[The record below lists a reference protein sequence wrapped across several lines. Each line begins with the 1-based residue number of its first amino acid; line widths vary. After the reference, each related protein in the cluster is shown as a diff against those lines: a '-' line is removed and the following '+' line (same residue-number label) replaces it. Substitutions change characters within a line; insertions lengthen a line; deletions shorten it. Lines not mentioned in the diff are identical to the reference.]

1 MKNGRC
7 PKCDSSQVFSGAE
20 VFPKSGP
27 FACNAIP
34 ISLTAM
40 AALDN
45 YVCLDC
51 GLVESYISTAEDLE
65 TIRRKWPQASAAA
78 ETATPA
84 ESTNP
89 SD

>member
-7 PKCDSSQVFSGAE
+7 PKCDSSQVFSGAD

-27 FACNAIP
+27 FTCNAIP
-34 ISLTAM
+34 ISLTAL
-40 AALDN
+40 APLDN

-51 GLVESYISTAEDLE
+51 GYVESYISTAEDLE
-65 TIRRKWPQASAAA
+65 TVRRKWPLAAEATDTTTAAA
-78 ETATPA
+78 D
-84 ESTNP
+84 

>member
-7 PKCDSSQVFSGAE
+7 PKCDSSQVFSGAD

-27 FACNAIP
+27 FTCNAIP
-34 ISLTAM
+34 ISLTAL
-40 AALDN
+40 APLDN

-51 GLVESYISTAEDLE
+51 GYVESYISTAEDLE
-65 TIRRKWPQASAAA
+65 TVRRKWPLAS
-78 ETATPA
+78 EITDTATTA
-84 ESTNP
+84 AD

>member
-7 PKCDSSQVFSGAE
+7 PKCDSSQVFSGAD

-27 FACNAIP
+27 FTCNAIP
-34 ISLTAM
+34 ISLTAL
-40 AALDN
+40 APLDN

-51 GLVESYISTAEDLE
+51 GYVESYISTAEDLE
-65 TIRRKWPQASAAA
+65 TVRRKWPLAS
-78 ETATPA
+78 ETTDTATTA
-84 ESTNP
+84 AD

>member
-7 PKCDSSQVFSGAE
+7 PKCDSSQVFSGAD

-27 FACNAIP
+27 FTCNAIP
-34 ISLTAM
+34 ISLTAL
-40 AALDN
+40 APLDN

-51 GLVESYISTAEDLE
+51 GYVESYISTAEDLE
-65 TIRRKWPQASAAA
+65 TVRRNWPLAA
-78 ETATPA
+78 EATDSTTTAA
-84 ESTNP
+84 D